1 MKSIQEYRNSNSNY
15 FNSLHASLTD
25 SVLIGENLLIKRGKE
40 IDSIFHK
47 LNIYEWRQTHGSYIH
62 ESYKNVEFTIDEQ
75 FAARDMFI
83 NIAESYA
90 QQLCDDFCEEYNIDE
105 AFNWKEPWNKT
116 KEFFVNAADNV
127 KDAYNELKGKLKEVA
142 EFIKEVTSK
151 AIKSAK
157 EMVDKFINMMLKIK
171 QGIGEL
177 LEKFGGDLKEIQEE
191 IKNAV
196 ADAINK
202 KGKGTKENIYE
213 TLGNSIAN
221 GEPIDEG
228 LFNIFKRKK
237 DKDSDKDAAKDNN
250 SNDKSTDKKSD
261 EYEDAQ
267 KAKPGNKVKTK
278 GGWKSVVLGMLKQI
292 AISVIVL
299 VIVPAIIGCAWG
311 PAAAMIAA
319 TIAKFALSGYAAIKL
334 IRDIKKTI
342 SEGAW
347 SKMTKWQK
355 AFRVVMWIVSAGLI
369 AWGSTKAF
377 EDAGTIIKAFQEN
390 TLNQLLPDGAVQG
403 AMKIINNIWKALTG
417 ENTKGYEEMMN
428 VINGGLV
435 KLDEIKVEV
444 KSEGGEVGQDVKE
457 LAKEFDAQN
466 FKSSTQAWDWLK
478 SKGISMDKIPSDASL
493 NVVLDGSQHA
503 SHAKKLIEFLT
514 SNGWEGNVGDGFNAG
529 LNGLNNM
536 AGSVFTL
543 DNVPAEL
550 LQKAADA
557 GIQLGHN
564 GLYSIVGAATQATTS
579 TITQTITTSLP
590 AIVGGFA
597 PVIAMPKI
605 VNEFVKGPF
614 KLRMGSSR
622 SGYDIYTIQEGDKG
636 IKTMTFSDAEK
647 ELGKLNPTLFD
658 KMKASINKNYAS
670 LEKAKKELEGKKK
683 LTKEE
688 RKLEKAITKSLE
700 KIKDGVTEFECA
712 IFYSDKVIETEEV
725 KEGLFEAKN
734 EKDVKYKPVV
744 IYCPFI
750 MGWGD
755 LTGQRNTTK
764 PPRKSVLQFKGLFSR
779 YEFLPMDNGM
789 SEQEIIE
796 MLIEFAFA
804 GVSAAYDCCIDSP
817 CVKEGKKLVVNKNCK
832 VTGARDDFGGFTNE
846 EITEI
851 LNTKGDAAAK
861 YFGGK
866 FAKGAS
872 TVEKENTESQKQRK
886 ENAKKEWKENI
897 ENNDDIKELINKSKT
912 LKKYLLDDDGNVK
925 PEALDELSDTF
936 LRVETSYLRKK
947 KEKKGFFAKIKDFFS
962 GKKKDDKENTEGIDK
977 YDKDELQEL
986 SYKLASLHKEKLN
999 KKAEKNEGLSTDEY
1013 HEIYERLFM
1022 LNANMKLFESEF
1034 GDYLEY
1040 GDTIFESTEDEET
1053 TIEFTED

>member
-1 MKSIQEYRNSNSNY
+1 
-15 FNSLHASLTD
+15 LTD
-25 SVLIGENLLIKRGKE
+25 SVLIGENLLIKRGKD

-47 LNIYEWRQTHGSYIH
+47 LNMYEYRQTHGGYIH
-62 ESYKNVEFTIDEQ
+62 ESYQNVQFTIDEQ

-105 AFNWKEPWNKT
+105 AFNWKEPWAKT
-116 KEFFVNAADNV
+116 KEFFGKVGDNV
-127 KDAYNELKGKLKEVA
+127 KEAYNELKGKLKEVA
-142 EFIKEVTSK
+142 EFIKDVTSK

-157 EMVDKFINMMLKIK
+157 EMVDRFINMMLKLK

-177 LEKFGGDLKEIQEE
+177 LEKFGGNLKEIQEE

-202 KGKGTKENIYE
+202 KGKGSKETIYE

-221 GEPIDEG
+221 GESIDEG
-228 LFNIFKRKK
+228 LFNVFKRKK
-237 DKDSDKDAAKDNN
+237 DKDADADN
-250 SNDKSTDKKSD
+250 KTDKKGD
-261 EYEDAQ
+261 EYDDAQ

-278 GGWKSVVLGMLKQI
+278 GGWKAVVLGILKQM
-292 AISVIVL
+292 AISVTVL

-319 TIAKFALSGYAAIKL
+319 TIAKFAMSGYAAIKL

-342 SEGAW
+342 TETW

-355 AFRVVMWIVSAGLI
+355 AFRVIMWIVSAGLI
-369 AWGSTKAF
+369 AWGSSKAF

-403 AMKIINNIWKALTG
+403 AMKIINDIWKALTG
-417 ENTKGYEEMMN
+417 ESTKGYEEMMK

-435 KLDEIKVEV
+435 RLDEIKVEV
-444 KSEGGEVGQDVKE
+444 KSEGGEIGQDVKE
-457 LAKEFDAQN
+457 LAREFDAQK
-466 FKSSTQAWDWLK
+466 FKNSMDAWEWLK
-478 SKGISMDKIPSDASL
+478 SKGISMDKLPTDASL
-493 NVVLDGSQHA
+493 KVVLDGSQHA

-564 GLYSIVGAATQATTS
+564 GLFSIIGAATQATTS

-590 AIVGGFA
+590 AILGGFA
-597 PVIAMPKI
+597 PIIAMPKI

-647 ELGKLNPTLFD
+647 ELGNLNPKLFE

-700 KIKDGVTEFECA
+700 KIKEGVNEFECA

-725 KEGLFEAKN
+725 KESLFKSKKDKK

-764 PPRKSVLQFKGLFSR
+764 PPRKTVLQFKGLFSR
-779 YEFLPMDNGM
+779 YEFLPMDKGM

-796 MLIEFAFA
+796 MLIEFVFA
-804 GVSAAYDCCIDSP
+804 GVSAAYNCCIDSP

-832 VTGARDDFGGFTNE
+832 ATGARDDFGGFTNE

-936 LRVETSYLRKK
+936 LRVETNYLRKK
-947 KEKKGFFAKIKDFFS
+947 KEKKGFFSKIKDFFF
-962 GKKKDDKENTEGIDK
+962 GKDKEEGEGIDK

-1013 HEIYERLFM
+1013 YEIYERLFM

-1034 GDYLEY
+1034 REYLEY
-1040 GDTIFESTEDEET
+1040 GDTIFESVEDEET
-1053 TIEFTED
+1053 PIEFTED